1 MESVFQ
7 AHLLPV
13 GASPGLGR
21 LAVARQMSLGVAETG
36 VALTLLSFLNHRL
49 TKIQDGSR
57 PHRCC
62 RWHCFTNERLTRLP
76 AACQV
81 LWEQIWGWAQRLLE
95 AGLLEEEV
103 ES

>member
-36 VALTLLSFLNHRL
+36 VALTLLSILNHHL
-49 TKIQDGSR
+49 TKIQDGSG

-62 RWHCFTNERLTRLP
+62 RWHCFTNERLTK
-76 AACQV
+76 AASCLSGTLGADLGV
-81 LWEQIWGWAQRLLE
+81 GSE
-95 AGLLEEEV
+95 ALG
-103 ES
+103 SRAP